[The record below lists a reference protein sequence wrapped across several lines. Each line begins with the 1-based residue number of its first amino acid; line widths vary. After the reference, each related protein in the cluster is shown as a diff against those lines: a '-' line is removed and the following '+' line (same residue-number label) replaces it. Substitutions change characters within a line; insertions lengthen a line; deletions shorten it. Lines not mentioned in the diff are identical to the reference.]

1 MSSVLENLPSM
12 KSQSELLQAL
22 YHLQTASSLWQ
33 HSYLDLY
40 SFAWLSQPRTYLR
53 NEHYQVEV
61 GILVHPYGFEITDLD
76 DVVTE
81 EWSARVFCSIA
92 GAIRERGFCM
102 VEAGPSAGKTAS
114 IKKLAAL
121 FGHK

>member
-1 MSSVLENLPSM
+1 MGVEEELIANHCISAGFLRRLELQKEELVGSVLDSLPNI

-53 NEHYQVEV
+53 NENYHV
-61 GILVHPYGFEITDLD
+61 
-76 DVVTE
+76 
-81 EWSARVFCSIA
+81 
-92 GAIRERGFCM
+92 
-102 VEAGPSAGKTAS
+102 
-114 IKKLAAL
+114 
-121 FGHK
+121 